1 MSPELLC
8 PKNFGLKHSR
18 PTKPSDCYALGM
30 VIYEVL
36 SGRVPFFRHG
46 RYTVV
51 VKVLEGQRPRWPQG
65 VDRRYDDIQE
75 VLECCWKPKPED
87 RPKIEDVLLRLEEVS
102 GFWTPLCPQ
111 MMARNSS
118 DPDTEGS
125 TEEGDVSS
133 LSHVVPPQPLQAL
146 LPKGDAHVEIPAPTI
161 PLMDYSSLRGHR

>member
-8 PKNFGLKHSR
+8 PEKYGLKRSC
-18 PTKPSDCYALGM
+18 PTESSDCYAFGM

-36 SGRVPFFRHG
+36 SGRVPFSRHG

-65 VDRRYDDIQE
+65 VERTYGDTQE
-75 VLECCWKPKPED
+75 ILERCWKPKPED

-118 DPDTEGS
+118 DLDTEGS

-133 LSHVVPPQPLQAL
+133 LSHVAPSQPSQTL
-146 LPKGDAHVEIPAPTI
+146 LPKGDSHVKILVPT
-161 PLMDYSSLRGHR
+161 SL